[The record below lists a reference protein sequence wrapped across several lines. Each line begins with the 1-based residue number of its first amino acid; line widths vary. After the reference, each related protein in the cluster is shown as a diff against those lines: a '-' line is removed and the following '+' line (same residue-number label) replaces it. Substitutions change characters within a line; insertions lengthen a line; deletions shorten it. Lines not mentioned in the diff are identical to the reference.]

1 MSQFKRNFEQCV
13 WDNWQQFQN
22 CQPNITE
29 SKTFSSIYQHS
40 KNAMLWSPKLQL
52 ALLQMEQHRWRVSF
66 KKSPT
71 NYGNGNS
78 NNHCSCCRLFRV
90 SERHSLD
97 IKPLCLIKLS
107 GQTLGNLPC
116 FLNKTTQIIVFFNF
130 LLLIFFKA
138 FCWTISLRIKF
149 FFLKSGG
156 LKDLNN
162 KI

>member
-97 IKPLCLIKLS
+97 IKPLYLMKLS
-107 GQTLGNLPC
+107 SQTLGNLPWFWIRQPKLLYFSILY
-116 FLNKTTQIIVFFNF
+116 FL
-130 LLLIFFKA
+130 
-138 FCWTISLRIKF
+138 
-149 FFLKSGG
+149 FFLKHFAGQFH
-156 LKDLNN
+156 
-162 KI
+162 

>member
-52 ALLQMEQHRWRVSF
+52 LPLLQMEEHRWRVSF

-71 NYGNGNS
+71 NSSTEMVTTIAAAAG
-78 NNHCSCCRLFRV
+78 F
-90 SERHSLD
+90 SEFQR
-97 IKPLCLIKLS
+97 
-107 GQTLGNLPC
+107 GTLY
-116 FLNKTTQIIVFFNF
+116 I
-130 LLLIFFKA
+130 
-138 FCWTISLRIKF
+138 
-149 FFLKSGG
+149 
-156 LKDLNN
+156 
-162 KI
+162 